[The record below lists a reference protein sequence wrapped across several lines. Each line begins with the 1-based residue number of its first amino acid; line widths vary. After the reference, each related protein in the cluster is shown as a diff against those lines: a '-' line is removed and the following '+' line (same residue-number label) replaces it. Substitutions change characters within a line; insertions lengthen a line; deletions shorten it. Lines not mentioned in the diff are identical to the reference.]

1 MEQDKMT
8 RVLDAIQDWGWH
20 VGISIF
26 LILVATMSISQAI
39 EDFNY
44 WRYLDA
50 GWWFIVFYLVS
61 CVIMYLVTDKIKS
74 FWNSRK
80 RPRNVEQMSDNMENV
95 KNSTEQIIGT
105 RDLFLNTLTK
115 IGCQY
120 EVGEGED
127 EDKVFF
133 AYQGENF
140 TASVGNEGWYVHIWD
155 TCWGHVELYDVDEF
169 ARLKKAINISNL
181 NCATMTVYTVDEAG
195 SNVDVHCK
203 AVIPFIPQIPEIDK
217 YLRGELNDFFRAH
230 QYVGNE
236 MAKQREAEK
245 VQ

>member
-1 MEQDKMT
+1 MEQNKVT
-8 RVLDAIQDWGWH
+8 KVLDAIQDWGWFICI
-20 VGISIF
+20 VVFLVLIAIVSIC
-26 LILVATMSISQAI
+26 QAI
-39 EDFNY
+39 DDFQ
-44 WRYLDA
+44 WWKYLSA
-50 GWWFIVFYLVS
+50 AWWFIVFYGAS
-61 CVIMYLVTDKIKS
+61 SVILYLVTDKVKS
-74 FWNSRK
+74 MNSFQK
-80 RPRNVEQMSDNMENV
+80 NAQLMNVDSMENKV
-95 KNSTEQIIGT
+95 PNWGT
-105 RDLFLNTLTK
+105 RDIFLETLTK

-120 EVGEGED
+120 ELGEGED

-140 TASVGNEGWYVHIWD
+140 TASVSNEGWYVHIWD

-169 ARLKKAINISNL
+169 ARLKKAINLSNL

-203 AVIPFIPQIPEIDK
+203 SVIPFIPQIPEIDK

-236 MAKQREAEK
+236 MAKQREAEN
-245 VQ
+245 VL